1 MGMKLRVLSWLK
13 LTVKAVVSALL
24 FVCMGIGIILM
35 MQPHWHTNNL
45 VSELINISQR
55 SLATVTIVGGILLII
70 WLGLLWQFYERTKL
84 AELII
89 AVNKLVPQVGDTK
102 SKGLEVKRW
111 GHRLQPLAENINGV
125 FEAAQQAMMEE
136 HEIERSKDEMVTNV
150 SHDLRTPLTSILG
163 YLGLIINDNGQQK
176 LRREEIMKYAQTAF
190 DKSGQMKSLVE
201 DLFDYTQ
208 VHQVDFKLHWA
219 PLDLAAMLQ
228 QLAVNYELEAEQ
240 KGVVIS
246 AVSNPAVIEMV
257 GDPDRLARVFMNLIN
272 NALKYGEGATFVR
285 LSAKAVTEENQVEIR
300 VTNNGAK
307 IPDESIKRLFDRFY
321 RVESSRNTKTGGT
334 GLGLAIVNGVVNAH
348 GGQVRVESD
357 DKLTSFII
365 NLPLTPEDDEL
376 PN

>member
-1 MGMKLRVLSWLK
+1 
-13 LTVKAVVSALL
+13 
-24 FVCMGIGIILM
+24 
-35 MQPHWHTNNL
+35 
-45 VSELINISQR
+45 
-55 SLATVTIVGGILLII
+55 
-70 WLGLLWQFYERTKL
+70 
-84 AELII
+84 
-89 AVNKLVPQVGDTK
+89 
-102 SKGLEVKRW
+102 
-111 GHRLQPLAENINGV
+111 
-125 FEAAQQAMMEE
+125 
-136 HEIERSKDEMVTNV
+136 
-150 SHDLRTPLTSILG
+150 
-163 YLGLIINDNGQQK
+163 
-176 LRREEIMKYAQTAF
+176 
-190 DKSGQMKSLVE
+190 
-201 DLFDYTQ
+201 
-208 VHQVDFKLHWA
+208 
-219 PLDLAAMLQ
+219 MLQ

-334 GLGLAIVNGVVNAH
+334 GLGLAIVNGVINAH

>member
-1 MGMKLRVLSWLK
+1 MKLRVLSWLK

-24 FVCMGIGIILM
+24 FVCMGIGIILL

-45 VSELINISQR
+45 ASELIDISQR

-84 AELII
+84 AELIL

-102 SKGLEVKRW
+102 SEGLEVKRW

-228 QLAVNYELEAEQ
+228 QLAVNYELEAQQ

-285 LSAKAVTEENQVEIR
+285 LSAKAVAEENQVEIR

-334 GLGLAIVNGVVNAH
+334 GLGLAIVNGVINAH

-365 NLPLTPEDDEL
+365 NLPITPEDDEI

>member
-1 MGMKLRVLSWLK
+1 MKLRILSWLK

-24 FVCMGIGIILM
+24 FVCMGIGIVLM
-35 MQPHWHTNNL
+35 IQPHWDTNNL
-45 VSELINISQR
+45 WSELVRISQQ
-55 SLATVTIVGGILLII
+55 SPATVGIVGGILLIV
-70 WLGLLWQFYERTKL
+70 WLLLLWQFYQQTKL
-84 AELII
+84 SELIV

-102 SKGLEVKRW
+102 SQGLQVKRW
-111 GHRLQPLAENINGV
+111 GRRLQPLAENVNGV
-125 FEAAQQAMMEE
+125 FEAAQQAMVEE

-163 YLGLIINDNGQQK
+163 YLGLIINDSEQQK
-176 LRREEIMKYAQTAF
+176 LQREEIMKYAQTAF

-219 PLDLAAMLQ
+219 PLDLAALLQ
-228 QLAVNYELEAEQ
+228 QLAVNYELEAEE

-246 AVSNPAVIEMV
+246 AVSNPTVIEMV

-272 NALKYGEGATFVR
+272 NAFKYGEGATFVR
-285 LSAKAVTEENQVEIR
+285 LSAKVMPDDNQVEIR

-321 RVESSRNTKTGGT
+321 RVEGSRNTKTGGT
-334 GLGLAIVNGVVNAH
+334 GLGLAIVNGVINAH

-357 DKLTSFII
+357 DAITSFII

-376 PN
+376 PD